1 MDFLQTLTAVLL
13 VLCLLGG
20 AVVWLKSR
28 GWAQLTGGNRHR
40 QMELIERLPL
50 SSQHALHLVRVGERV
65 LLVASAPGGCEIA
78 RVGGAAV
85 RRTEDQ
91 AV

>member
-20 AVVWLKSR
+20 VVVWLKSR
-28 GWAQLTGGNRHR
+28 GWAQLAVRNRHR

-65 LLVASAPGGCEIA
+65 LLVASAPGGCEIT
-78 RVGGAAV
+78 RVSERVAHRAEG
-85 RRTEDQ
+85 Q